1 MTTNPP
7 KQTETTTQNETIESE
22 SCNNDI
28 SFKWLIVLL
37 AIVAASLNGLYFM
50 NFKGSWGNQ
59 ADFGAFGDFLGGVL
73 NPVLGFATVGLLIWS
88 LRMQMRELVLSRE
101 QLTLTRQELKE
112 TKEETALS
120 RQAMEAQVT
129 HLQKEANLNEL
140 IRLITDLRKQFQ
152 ALCNSKIKTDDE
164 FINIVMPM
172 SSSFMVNL
180 NRIYDLEILHL
191 LYEES
196 DASAYKSQELIVYL
210 KNSFE
215 YGTTERRPTQ
225 WHELETLLIQFGG
238 LVIKY
243 HQLSS
248 NPAFANIYIT
258 EAKRMLK
265 PFQHIFATE
274 ELAVLLGQI
283 DGILLQAKQ
292 TELVD

>member
-7 KQTETTTQNETIESE
+7 KQAKTATQNESVQ
-22 SCNNDI
+22 DL
-28 SFKWLIVLL
+28 SFKWLILLL
-37 AIVAASLNGLYFM
+37 AIVAACLNALYFM
-50 NFKGSWGNQ
+50 NFNGGWGNQ

-73 NPVLGFATVGLLIWS
+73 NPILGFATVGLLIWS
-88 LRMQMRELVLSRE
+88 LKMQMNELALTRE
-101 QLTLTRQELKE
+101 QLSLTREELKE

-129 HLQKEANLNEL
+129 HLQKEASLNEL
-140 IRLITDLRKQFQ
+140 MRLITDLRKQFQ

-164 FINIVMPM
+164 FINIVMHM
-172 SSSFMVNL
+172 SSSFMINPDRV
-180 NRIYDLEILHL
+180 YDLEILHL

-196 DASAYKSQELIVYL
+196 NASAYKSQDLIVYL
-210 KNSFE
+210 QNSYE
-215 YGTTERRPTQ
+215 HGTIKKRPTQ

-248 NPAFANIYIT
+248 NPTFANIYIT

-265 PFQHIFATE
+265 PFNHVFVSETVTMVQ
-274 ELAVLLGQI
+274 GQI

-292 TELVD
+292 TKLVD